1 MASSLRS
8 HGPARTPSRTSHA
21 FRSPRNDFS
30 PFGSITELNAAITQ
44 MHSPRGD
51 MYSDRGRTPV
61 GRAPSHNLPPHDE
74 DEMGSFYGEEVD
86 YGKVQSQLH
95 PNGTPFQHAGS
106 ARSYQPSPLG
116 SRLPSINPAASPPPS
131 HFVPGSK
138 LPSHHPSQAMSHQ
151 RSRTSSPERG
161 WVPDPNAGHGPPS
174 HNYGEYGVHHA
185 FDYEEEFLP
194 PMPPQ
199 VLGSRAGTAHGG
211 NSERNYV
218 PTIQVPKR
226 SPPRPRFIHPRER
239 GAREPAST
247 THHTLATPSRT
258 INSSTRSPSVPRAPE
273 APAAA
278 PYHSRRRRLS
288 QGRAHA
294 RRYALSLGL
303 GRFQLPFETDG
314 DDVILQVWLPW
325 TERLNEMPCRFH
337 ITGVDGKHYSLE
349 IDYQW
354 TKMVHGTAKF
364 RGAGMP
370 RERGK
375 GRGHLIIE
383 WEIWFQE
390 EDEDISD

>member
-1 MASSLRS
+1 
-8 HGPARTPSRTSHA
+8 
-21 FRSPRNDFS
+21 
-30 PFGSITELNAAITQ
+30 
-44 MHSPRGD
+44 
-51 MYSDRGRTPV
+51 
-61 GRAPSHNLPPHDE
+61 
-74 DEMGSFYGEEVD
+74 MGSFYGEEVD

-161 WVPDPNAGHGPPS
+161 WGPDPNAGHGPPS
-174 HNYGEYGVHHA
+174 HNYEEYGVHHA

-218 PTIQVPKR
+218 PTIQVEGPYPDHGSPHSSR
-226 SPPRPRFIHPRER
+226 SASPQAPFHPPARTRSSRASIHNSPYV
-239 GAREPAST
+239 GHSLQDDQFLHSQPI
-247 THHTLATPSRT
+247 RT
-258 INSSTRSPSVPRAPE
+258 KSTRS
-273 APAAA
+273 
-278 PYHSRRRRLS
+278 SRRSTVPQSTPQVISRKGSRTTIRS
-288 QGRAHA
+288 FA
-294 RRYALSLGL
+294 RPGAIPA
-303 GRFQLPFETDG
+303 PFETDG